1 MSEPVALHVTQMD
14 GFEQPPLDPP
24 PLTVWNMTARADIE
38 APSSDD
44 VSTGKGE

>member
-24 PLTVWNMTARADIE
+24 PLTVWNMTAENE

>member
-24 PLTVWNMTARADIE
+24 PLTVWQMTANSTE